1 MPNTPAKTIRVGG
14 TDPKSEV
21 LFKVYSNFAGIGTDV
36 ADMIAECAHEP
47 VYMKALLD
55 RLKVECA
62 RTDLDSQL
70 KALSA
75 FATELGETQF
85 VMRLRL
91 EVWKV
96 IRSTEKNR
104 SESKMRAV
112 GLEAKPPAEKP
123 NDTDGS
129 DRYAKVGGSPTPSR
143 DASDYR
149 GPDRRRVVGDRRSN
163 MDRRGYPEGMGTD
176 KRSGRDR
183 RRRPSGRRKSD
194 GNSLM

>member
-1 MPNTPAKTIRVGG
+1 MPNTPAKTIRIGG
-14 TDPKSEV
+14 ADPKSEV

-36 ADMIAECAHEP
+36 ADMIAECADEP
-47 VYMKALLD
+47 ARMVSLLQ
-55 RLKVECA
+55 RLKIECKA
-62 RTDLDSQL
+62 TDLDSQL

-91 EVWKV
+91 VVWKV
-96 IRSTEKNR
+96 IRTTEKNR

-112 GLEAKPPAEKP
+112 GLEARPAAEKP
-123 NDTDGS
+123 NHTEGS
-129 DRYAKVGGSPTPSR
+129 DRYAKVVGSPTPSR
-143 DASDYR
+143 AESDYR
-149 GPDRRRVVGDRRSN
+149 GPDRRRIVGDRRSN

-183 RRRPSGRRKSD
+183 RRRPTGRRKSD